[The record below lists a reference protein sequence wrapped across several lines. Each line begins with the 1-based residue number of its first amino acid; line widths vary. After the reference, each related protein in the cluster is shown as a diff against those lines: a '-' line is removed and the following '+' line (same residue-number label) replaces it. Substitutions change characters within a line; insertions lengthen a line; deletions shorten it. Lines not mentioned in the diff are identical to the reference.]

1 VRRSTAAFSLALL
14 AALLASACEP
24 GDPLEGGVASAT
36 LSFRRADTRDDG
48 VEALELDVVAAVV
61 FTARTPEEPRRG
73 AACDAPGGVRHTLAV
88 PVAVDLTAETEP
100 TIGRIAVQEE
110 ELGRLVEI
118 RLLVRAARVDA
129 GELRAGHGRMT
140 CRDGEEERILLRLVP
155 AERID
160 LERDRDHALAAELH
174 AEGDGEREVC
184 EDSGDDRGDGDDGPD
199 RCHDDGGG
207 RGSRFLVGQLYP
219 LFLDR

>member
-1 VRRSTAAFSLALL
+1 MRDAGGSRSSVTAIVTNAGALGARGAPAHSLIDRSGIPSSLEVVARPRPLLRRSARYASTSRFNVSGYRLPGPRFPSDFTAARIR
-14 AALLASACEP
+14 AALFVVSPSMRAS
-24 GDPLEGGVASAT
+24 VART
-36 LSFRRADTRDDG
+36 D
-48 VEALELDVVAAVV
+48 AAV
-61 FTARTPEEPRRG
+61 TTGYGE
-73 AACDAPGGVRHTLAV
+73 
-88 PVAVDLTAETEP
+88 DL
-100 TIGRIAVQEE
+100 
-110 ELGRLVEI
+110 
-118 RLLVRAARVDA
+118 
-129 GELRAGHGRMT
+129 RMT

-174 AEGDGEREVC
+174 AEGDVEREVC

>member
-36 LSFRRADTRDDG
+36 LSFPGGHDDG
-48 VEALELDVVAAVV
+48 V
-61 FTARTPEEPRRG
+61 
-73 AACDAPGGVRHTLAV
+73 
-88 PVAVDLTAETEP
+88 
-100 TIGRIAVQEE
+100 
-110 ELGRLVEI
+110 
-118 RLLVRAARVDA
+118 
-129 GELRAGHGRMT
+129 
-140 CRDGEEERILLRLVP
+140 
-155 AERID
+155 
-160 LERDRDHALAAELH
+160 AAELH
-174 AEGDGEREVC
+174 AEGDVEREVC